1 MQNIKKIWNLIWD
14 IYHKKEEVWNYLIS
28 GAFGFVISIVSYW
41 LFRKIGLSLEISNVL
56 SWIIAV
62 ISMYLTNKFFVFK
75 TKCNTK
81 KEVIKEFISFIAARI
96 FTLIAETVILYL
108 GFNFLHF
115 NDIIVKIFAQ
125 IIVIILNYVF
135 SKIFIFKKQKSHA

>member
-1 MQNIKKIWNLIWD
+1 MKKKWNLIWD

-41 LFRKIGLSLEISNVL
+41 LFREIGFSLEISNVL

-62 ISMYLTNKFFVFK
+62 ISMYLTNKYFVFK

-108 GFNFLHF
+108 GFNFLHL